1 MGSGKT
7 FVNVVGVLALT
18 TVLIFAQ
25 TFPMSQAD
33 SNDALLLAQ
42 NSASAA
48 ATPAPP
54 GSPTPSKSVEVGTIS
69 AEPKP
74 TPSQNVTINLI
85 HRLVE
90 RGVLTKADADELIK
104 QAEQDAATARE
115 MAKQKQAPSGAE
127 NELASQYFA
136 EPTPIPQSA
145 GATNMRPSSPREPN
159 PPAEGDDSVTV
170 SYVPEVVKEQL
181 REEIKQEV
189 MEQARQENWANP
201 RTFPSWVL
209 RITPFMDLRVRYE
222 GSFFPSGNDNTG
234 AFPNFNAIN
243 TGPPFDVTGTTFSP
257 QFDVDKDRERAR
269 IRARFGAQMDLE
281 DGFTMGLRIAT
292 GESDTPTS
300 TNQSL
305 GVANG
310 GQGGNFSKYAIWLD
324 RAFVR
329 YELGGGPS
337 RDFMGEVGRFD
348 NPYFTVSELMW
359 DEDLGWDGLALSGR
373 YRIGGAEAPP
383 PQSYGKD
390 GKNVAIPPPAHPSSI
405 GIIPFATAG
414 IFPIFNTELNFSS
427 NRPDKFSSE
436 DKFLYGGQL
445 GTSLWFNKDF
455 SAKIAG
461 AFFDFYNIEGK
472 KSDPCVPLTPTDQC
486 DTDDSRPS
494 FAQKGNTYFP
504 IRNITPTVDNGFG
517 TMKQFQYF
525 GLATPFRVVDV
536 TSSLDFAHFDPIHMA
551 LFGQW
556 IENVAFDYN
565 DINAIAVNNRGPNRP
580 PAGPGGTPRPGNFAG
595 GNIGWIAGLKVGYPA
610 LQHRWDWA
618 LGINYR
624 YIESDATPDAFNDS
638 DFGLFG
644 GTNLKGYSIF
654 GSLALS
660 PRIALAIRWMSAD
673 EIAGPTFR
681 NDTLQ
686 VDFNAKF

>member
-1 MGSGKT
+1 MGLRKT
-7 FVNVVGVLALT
+7 FLVAIGIVILTTMSIFGQEALT
-18 TVLIFAQ
+18 GDFDA
-25 TFPMSQAD
+25 
-33 SNDALLLAQ
+33 NDALLLAQ

-48 ATPAPP
+48 TTPAPEE
-54 GSPTPSKSVEVGTIS
+54 TKSKSKSATVATVS

-74 TPSQNVTINLI
+74 TPSQNVTVNLI

-115 MAKQKQAPSGAE
+115 MAVKQKRSQGEPE
-127 NELASQYFA
+127 DEVASQYFA
-136 EPTPIPQSA
+136 EPTPIPRSA
-145 GATNMRPSSPREPN
+145 GRTTAPPSAPPEPN
-159 PPAEGDDSVTV
+159 PPAEGYDEVSV
-170 SYVPEVVKEQL
+170 SYVPDIVKQQL

-189 MEQARQENWANP
+189 MEQARTENWANP

-209 RITPFMDLRVRYE
+209 RITPFMDLRLRYE
-222 GSFFPSGNDNTG
+222 GTFFPEGNDNTG

-243 TGPPFDVTGTTFSP
+243 TGPPFDVTGSTFSP
-257 QFDVDKDRERAR
+257 QLDVDKDRQRGR

-305 GVANG
+305 GVANN

-324 RAFVR
+324 RAFVK
-329 YELGGGPS
+329 YELWGEPG
-337 RDFMGEVGRFD
+337 RDFVVEGGRFD

-359 DEDLGWDGLALSGR
+359 DEDLGWDGFALKGR

-383 PQSYGKD
+383 SQSYGKGD
-390 GKNVAIPPPAHPSSI
+390 KTGAVSPAHQTSI
-405 GIIPFATAG
+405 GITPFASAG

-445 GTSLWFNKDF
+445 GSSFRFNTDF
-455 SAKIAG
+455 SANIAG

-472 KSDPCVPLTPTDQC
+472 KSDPCVPLTASDQC

-504 IRNITPTVDNGFG
+504 IRNITPTIDNGFG
-517 TMKQFQYF
+517 TIKQFQYF

-536 TSSLDFAHFDPIHMA
+536 EGSLDFAHFDPVHMT

-565 DINAIAVNNRGPNRP
+565 DINAIAVNNRGPNLP
-580 PAGPGGTPRPGNFAG
+580 NGKPGRFDG
-595 GNIGWIAGLKVGYPA
+595 GNIGWIAGLRIGYPA
-610 LQHRWDWA
+610 LQHRWEWA
-618 LGINYR
+618 LGVNYR
-624 YIESDATPDAFNDS
+624 YLESDATPDAFNDS

-644 GTNLKGYSIF
+644 GTNLKGYTVF
-654 GSLALS
+654 GALALS
-660 PRIALAIRWMSAD
+660 PRIGLALRWLSAD
-673 EIAGPTFR
+673 EVGGPPFR
-681 NDTLQ
+681 NDTVQ
-686 VDFNAKF
+686 FDFNAKF